1 MTTRGILD
9 GLYAV
14 SSSAWTA
21 DELKQALDW
30 LRAEY
35 RQLGLDPR
43 RIRRDV
49 LDQAARDNTLTA
61 WTYADL
67 LGLHYS
73 RHLLL
78 RRNADMGAANDDD
91 AYKLP
96 YERAA
101 NSILSEADYEAMRRR
116 PKLTEADLPKVT
128 WSAFRPITR
137 ARCLTRDQLVE
148 MTNARH
154 GARQLS

>member
-49 LDQAARDNTLTA
+49 LHQAARDNTLAA

-78 RRNADMGAANDDD
+78 RRNADMCVANDDD

-101 NSILSEADYEAMRRR
+101 NSALTEADHEVLRRR

-137 ARCLTRDQLVE
+137 ARCLTHDQLAG
-148 MTNARH
+148 MRTTAH
-154 GARQLS
+154 